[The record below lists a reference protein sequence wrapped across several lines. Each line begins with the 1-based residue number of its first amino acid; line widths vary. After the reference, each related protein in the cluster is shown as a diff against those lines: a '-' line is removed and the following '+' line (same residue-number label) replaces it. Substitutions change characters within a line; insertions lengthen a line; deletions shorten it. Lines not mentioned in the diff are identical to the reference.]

1 MEKQDNADHEA
12 EPLWYNDN
20 TKRHLRMQYEYEWV
34 DADDALF
41 FHEKIF
47 EVRLCEKEKDFGF
60 DPYALKKYDSY
71 NTKKTALYCPDVPEK
86 DKVILATTKKMSMKF
101 NIYRC
106 DKFYDS
112 KRRLGHEAV

>member
-1 MEKQDNADHEA
+1 M
-12 EPLWYNDN
+12 LYNDN
-20 TKRHLRMQYEYEWV
+20 TKRYLRIQYEY
-34 DADDALF
+34 DQIDRDDKNVKP
-41 FHEKIF
+41 KIY

-86 DKVILATTKKMSMKF
+86 DKVTLATTKKMSMKF

-112 KRRLGHEAV
+112 KRRIGHDAV